1 MTSFSP
7 RQIRELTRKLDR
19 RHVHTRT
26 VEGRELSYLEGW
38 FAIAEANAIFGFGGW
53 DREMVHFERV
63 YERGRGE
70 TTSCAY
76 VARVRICV
84 RTTGEIVLREGTG
97 WGAASG
103 RSLAD
108 IHERAIKAAETD
120 AT

>member
-7 RQIRELTRKLDR
+7 RQIRALAGKLDR

-26 VEGRELSYLEGW
+26 VEGRELSYIEGW

-53 DREMVHFERV
+53 DREMMHFERV

-76 VARVRICV
+76 LACVRIRV
-84 RTTGEIVLREGTG
+84 VPSRTAPLSTNSFPLVY
-97 WGAASG
+97 
-103 RSLAD
+103 
-108 IHERAIKAAETD
+108 
-120 AT
+120 